1 MYFKFILIFR
11 FQEKSYIDDKFDRVE
26 KTVAMIASQNDEKDR
41 RNELREEFQKLS
53 YTVQSVKDVLVKN
66 DDKIGEIVMKIE
78 NLVNWVYEKCTF
90 CILNC

>member
-1 MYFKFILIFR
+1 MIFR

-78 NLVNWVYEKCTF
+78 NLVN
-90 CILNC
+90 

>member
-78 NLVNWVYEKCTF
+78 NLVNRVYEKCTF

>member
-78 NLVNWVYEKCTF
+78 NLVNWVYEKCT
-90 CILNC
+90 LYLKL

>member
-1 MYFKFILIFR
+1 
-11 FQEKSYIDDKFDRVE
+11 
-26 KTVAMIASQNDEKDR
+26 MIANQNEEKDR

-78 NLVNWVYEKCTF
+78 NLVF
-90 CILNC
+90 CVSQ

>member
-1 MYFKFILIFR
+1 
-11 FQEKSYIDDKFDRVE
+11 
-26 KTVAMIASQNDEKDR
+26 MIANQNEEKDR

-78 NLVNWVYEKCTF
+78 NLVFCVLQYK
-90 CILNC
+90 CILNFKF

>member
-78 NLVNWVYEKCTF
+78 NLVN
-90 CILNC
+90 

>member
-26 KTVAMIASQNDEKDR
+26 KTVAMIASQNDERDR

-78 NLVNWVYEKCTF
+78 NLVN
-90 CILNC
+90 